1 MPVRKAKKISL
12 RTRREIKKLSLMDN
26 AFMNLVLED
35 NIPCTEEILKVILGK
50 EDLSVKSV
58 RTQKMFQG
66 FSRSLYLD
74 VYAEDSNGV
83 IYNIE
88 IQQADDGADARRT
101 RFHTGMI
108 DVHALKAGQDFRE
121 LPEVYVIFI
130 TRNDV
135 LGLNQ
140 AIYTIHKYIDGSLK
154 RFDDGAHVIYINGSA
169 ENDGTEIW
177 KLIHDLRSTEP
188 EDMYLPKL
196 SERVRFLKEGEE
208 GVNAM
213 SNYFDERQAKAVEKA
228 VKKAVTKA
236 VEEATNAAEKKEKE
250 SKEKTVLSLIELGK
264 LTLEEIA
271 KCTGL
276 TLRRV
281 QALAKT
287 L

>member
-1 MPVRKAKKISL
+1 MPERKSKKQTVKKVSL
-12 RTRREIKKLSLMDN
+12 RIRREIRKLTLMDN

-50 EDLSVKSV
+50 DDISVKSV

-66 FSRSLYLD
+66 FSRSVYLD
-74 VYAEDSNGV
+74 VYAEDSKGV

-140 AIYTIHKYIDGSLK
+140 AIYTIHKYIDGALK

-169 ENDGTEIW
+169 EDDGTEIW
-177 KLIHDLRSTEP
+177 KLIHDLRSTNA

-196 SERVRFLKEGEE
+196 SERVRFFKEDEE
-208 GVNAM
+208 GVIKV
-213 SNYFDERQAKAVEKA
+213 SGYFEEKQAKAVEKA
-228 VKKAVTKA
+228 QKK
-236 VEEATNAAEKKEKE
+236 
-250 SKEKTVLSLIELGK
+250 SSEKTALSLIELGK
-264 LTLEEIA
+264 LTLDEIA

-281 QALAKT
+281 QTLART

>member
-1 MPVRKAKKISL
+1 MPGRKTKKQTVKKVSL
-12 RTRREIKKLSLMDN
+12 RIRREIRKLTLMDN

-50 EDLSVKSV
+50 DDISVKSV

-66 FSRSLYLD
+66 FSRSVYLD
-74 VYAEDSNGV
+74 VYAEDSKGV

-140 AIYTIHKYIDGSLK
+140 AIYTIHKYIDGALK

-169 ENDGTEIW
+169 EDDGTEIW
-177 KLIHDLRSTEP
+177 KLIHDLRSTEAK
-188 EDMYLPKL
+188 DMYLPKL
-196 SERVRFLKEGEE
+196 SERVRFFKEDEEGEIK
-208 GVNAM
+208 M
-213 SNYFDERQAKAVEKA
+213 SNYFDERQEKAVAKAVEKA
-228 VKKAVTKA
+228 QKK
-236 VEEATNAAEKKEKE
+236 
-250 SKEKTVLSLIELGK
+250 SSEKTALSLIELGK
-264 LTLEEIA
+264 LTLDEIA

-281 QALAKT
+281 QMLAKT

>member
-1 MPVRKAKKISL
+1 MPERKAKKQTVKKISL
-12 RTRREIKKLSLMDN
+12 RVRREIRKLSLMDN

-35 NIPCTEEILKVILGK
+35 NIPCTEEILRIILSK

-66 FSRSLYLD
+66 FSRSVYLD
-74 VYAEDSNGV
+74 VYAEDSKGV

-228 VKKAVTKA
+228 VEKAA
-236 VEEATNAAEKKEKE
+236 IATEKKTKE
-250 SKEKTVLSLIELGK
+250 NMALSLIELGK

-271 KCTGL
+271 RCSGL
-276 TLRRV
+276 TLKRV
-281 QALAKT
+281 QILAKT